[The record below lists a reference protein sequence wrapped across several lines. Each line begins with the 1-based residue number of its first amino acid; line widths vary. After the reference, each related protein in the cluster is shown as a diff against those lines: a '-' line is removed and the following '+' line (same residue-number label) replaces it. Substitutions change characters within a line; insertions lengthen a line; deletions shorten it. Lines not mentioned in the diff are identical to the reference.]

1 MGIRVNSSL
10 AKIQYERHFV
20 HGTCCWAQMQS
31 LQVHISKASQANFAS
46 LCATAQAHFV
56 GKESVS
62 GIMHALLETASRE
75 CNKTHWAAEA
85 LEAMRR
91 CISLNT
97 AALSTNCYSES
108 LPINCDTAALPIN
121 VP

>member
-1 MGIRVNSSL
+1 
-10 AKIQYERHFV
+10 
-20 HGTCCWAQMQS
+20 MQS
-31 LQVHISKASQANFAS
+31 LQVRISKASQANFAS

-62 GIMHALLETASRE
+62 GIMHALLETASGE

-85 LEAMRR
+85 LDAMRR

-97 AALSTNCYSES
+97 AALPTNCYITALS
-108 LPINCDTAALPIN
+108 INCYCEALPIN